1 MAPCS
6 SLSRLIL
13 TTPRAVVDVVVIALW
28 CMSGGADACA
38 TGISWIARSGWTLET
53 GDRFTRRVRA
63 WVEALVQLLPIQ
75 HVAQL
80 TGLNWHTIRNMDHR
94 RLQAL
99 HGTFN
104 ADGVTRLVMDE
115 FALHKGHQYATVV
128 MDAERLRVLWV
139 GEGRSRAALQPF
151 FDLRGEEGCRRI
163 EAVAM
168 DMNTAFDLEVR
179 ARCPQAEV
187 VFDLFHVVARFGR
200 EVIDRVRVDQ
210 ANAVRADRTERRV
223 IKRSRWILLRN
234 PENLS
239 ASQSVKLDELLAA
252 NAPLATVYLLK
263 TAIKEIWYAPS
274 VQIGARRWKEWYR
287 MALESGIEPVIRFA
301 KRLKPYLQGILTSA
315 KYPMHTSVL
324 EGVNNRIKVI
334 KRMAYGYRD
343 TEYFFLKIKH
353 AFPGKAR

>member
-1 MAPCS
+1 VPLCN
-6 SLSRLIL
+6 R
-13 TTPRAVVDVVVIALW
+13 
-28 CMSGGADACA
+28 
-38 TGISWIARSGWTLET
+38 
-53 GDRFTRRVRA
+53 
-63 WVEALVQLLPIQ
+63 
-75 HVAQL
+75 
-80 TGLNWHTIRNMDHR
+80 
-94 RLQAL
+94 
-99 HGTFN
+99 
-104 ADGVTRLVMDE
+104 
-115 FALHKGHQYATVV
+115 
-128 MDAERLRVLWV
+128 
-139 GEGRSRAALQPF
+139 

-353 AFPGKAR
+353 AFPRKAR

>member
-1 MAPCS
+1 VPLCN
-6 SLSRLIL
+6 R
-13 TTPRAVVDVVVIALW
+13 
-28 CMSGGADACA
+28 
-38 TGISWIARSGWTLET
+38 
-53 GDRFTRRVRA
+53 
-63 WVEALVQLLPIQ
+63 
-75 HVAQL
+75 
-80 TGLNWHTIRNMDHR
+80 
-94 RLQAL
+94 
-99 HGTFN
+99 
-104 ADGVTRLVMDE
+104 
-115 FALHKGHQYATVV
+115 
-128 MDAERLRVLWV
+128 
-139 GEGRSRAALQPF
+139 

-353 AFPGKAR
+353 AFAFPGKER